1 MADAERQLALEGA
14 QRLRVAV
21 LAVLS
26 GLLFFGGQI
35 WITLIGTK
43 EPTIGLLQGLA
54 PAFNGLKEA
63 AVDPR
68 TIKEQFLVHH
78 QVPLIAAFALSGI
91 GVLMMIAPMRY
102 LSGAERRRAATPSPL
117 TSQFALAGPVMYG
130 VFLLV
135 FEISLI
141 IGAHNYLS
149 GTART
154 YTALNAATGGGV
166 RVALQLILTLGT
178 LLLAVVFIMVSLR
191 SMRVGLLTRMMG
203 TIGIISGV
211 LFLIPLTPL
220 PVIQSLWLIFF
231 GAMLLGFG
239 NRPLPEAWAAGEA
252 RPWPPRQ
259 PPPQRQPRGGGRGG
273 GLRRGAASAQP
284 AVPAPSVPR
293 GPSPS
298 ASKKRKRRR

>member
-1 MADAERQLALEGA
+1 MADAERQLAVEGA
-14 QRLRVAV
+14 QRPRVAA

-26 GLLFFGGQI
+26 GVLFFGGQI
-35 WITLIGTK
+35 WITLTGSK
-43 EPTIGLLQGLA
+43 EPSIGLLQGLS
-54 PAFNGLKEA
+54 PAFKGLKEA
-63 AVDPR
+63 LTDPR

-78 QVPLIAAFALSGI
+78 QLSLIAAFVISGI
-91 GVLMMIAPMRY
+91 GAVMMIVPLRY
-102 LSGAERRRAATPSPL
+102 LASAERFRSASPSAL
-117 TSQFALAGPVMYG
+117 TSQFAIAGPIMYG

-135 FEISLI
+135 FEVSLI
-141 IGAHNYLS
+141 VGAHSYLS
-149 GTART
+149 HAART
-154 YTALNAATGGGV
+154 YAAVNAATGGGV
-166 RVALQLILTLGT
+166 RIAFQLILTIGT

-203 TIGIISGV
+203 MAGIVSGV

-220 PVIQSLWLIFF
+220 PVIQALWLIFF
-231 GAMLLGFG
+231 GATLLGFG
-239 NRPLPEAWAAGEA
+239 GKPLPEAWIAGEA

-259 PPPQRQPRGGGRGG
+259 PAQPRQPRGSARGA
-273 GLRRGAASAQP
+273 RRGAERQP